1 MTETTQTVFAQHQ
14 IRKTKKQ
21 KSKFQA
27 YVNEI
32 ATREGYD
39 FRVEKGYLGAKNIV
53 VGDPDSAKIVF
64 SAHYDTCPRLLFP
77 NFITPKNIGLYLLYQ
92 VAVVLVFFFLPLAL
106 FSALAGILLGMLSI
120 NHETILTIC
129 ALVEAFGWIGLLL
142 LMLTGPANRHTAND
156 NTSGVTA
163 LLDLMSSMP
172 PEDRSRVAFVFF
184 DLEEV
189 GLFGSAGFAAKHKK
203 SMQNKPLVN
212 FDCVSDGNHILFAL
226 RKNASPFAKVLQE
239 AFPSTEEFTTEVCSK
254 GVFYPSDQYNFPC
267 GIGVAALKQTKKRRL
282 LYLDRIHT
290 KHDTVYREENLRYLV
305 EGSIRLTKL
314 L

>member
-172 PEDRSRVAFVFF
+172 PEDRSRVAFVFSIWRR
-184 DLEEV
+184 L
-189 GLFGSAGFAAKHKK
+189 GYSAP
-203 SMQNKPLVN
+203 Q
-212 FDCVSDGNHILFAL
+212 AL
-226 RKNASPFAKVLQE
+226 P
-239 AFPSTEEFTTEVCSK
+239 PSTKS
-254 GVFYPSDQYNFPC
+254 PC
-267 GIGVAALKQTKKRRL
+267 KT
-282 LYLDRIHT
+282 
-290 KHDTVYREENLRYLV
+290 
-305 EGSIRLTKL
+305 SPW
-314 L
+314 